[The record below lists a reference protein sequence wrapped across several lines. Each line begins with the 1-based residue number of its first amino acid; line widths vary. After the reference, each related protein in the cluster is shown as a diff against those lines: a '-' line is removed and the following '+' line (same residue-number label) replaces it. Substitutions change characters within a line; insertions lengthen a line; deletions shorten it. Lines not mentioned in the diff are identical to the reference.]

1 VARVANLLIRP
12 LQKRQGLHIDPELMP
27 FPDPDTWVAD
37 QRDAFFNGNT
47 KRLRDCIELG
57 ADCRSSI
64 LAELAVGRI
73 YGCVRLAVKL
83 AQSMILTGKSN
94 DFRTVRR
101 MVPPP
106 LPAPAGTGS
115 KMPRDFRDVTYFK
128 KVVANDNRR
137 YDRKSSHGIGKAFC
151 LLQAESASGHIAPVS
166 EPEHVDFILPES
178 YQAKLE
184 EEKARRPSG
193 RRALIGLHAVRQ
205 RLGF

>member
-1 VARVANLLIRP
+1 
-12 LQKRQGLHIDPELMP
+12 MP

-57 ADCRSSI
+57 ADCRFSI

-73 YGCVRLAVKL
+73 YGCVRSAVKL

-115 KMPRDFRDVTYFK
+115 KMPRDFRDVRYFK
-128 KVVANDNRR
+128 KGSREWQPTVQSEIEPWYRQSILSIAS
-137 YDRKSSHGIGKAFC
+137 RKRVRAYR
-151 LLQAESASGHIAPVS
+151 SG
-166 EPEHVDFILPES
+166 F
-178 YQAKLE
+178 
-184 EEKARRPSG
+184 
-193 RRALIGLHAVRQ
+193 
-205 RLGF
+205 

>member
-1 VARVANLLIRP
+1 
-12 LQKRQGLHIDPELMP
+12 MP

-73 YGCVRLAVKL
+73 YGCVRSAVKL

-128 KVVANDNRR
+128 KGSREWQPTVQSEIEPWYRQSILV
-137 YDRKSSHGIGKAFC
+137 YCKPKARP
-151 LLQAESASGHIAPVS
+151 GHIAPVS

-178 YQAKLE
+178 YQIKLE

-193 RRALIGLHAVRQ
+193 RGALIGLQHAVRQ